1 MVAVSPRLE
10 IMTVPTGQIAS
21 CVVDMHAC
29 CLLPI
34 DTLWSVYFIHTPHS
48 KKYKLNS
55 PVYDNVCVQVLGIKS
70 VYMYMLLFVYIHF
83 SLFKLIA

>member
-1 MVAVSPRLE
+1 MMVAVSPRLE

-34 DTLWSVYFIHTPHS
+34 AARLPVVRILHPCTLQEVS
-48 KKYKLNS
+48 
-55 PVYDNVCVQVLGIKS
+55 
-70 VYMYMLLFVYIHF
+70 
-83 SLFKLIA
+83 

>member
-34 DTLWSVYFIHTPHS
+34 AARLPVVHIPHPCTLQEVS
-48 KKYKLNS
+48 
-55 PVYDNVCVQVLGIKS
+55 
-70 VYMYMLLFVYIHF
+70 
-83 SLFKLIA
+83 